1 MKSIKRDLNV
11 FEVVFVKEIA
21 RKLENFSIN
30 QLKNIHIILP
40 LYGKSDIKILIGDD
54 LRAMNDLNK
63 AIEIEPNNAIFL
75 WRRRNLHSS
84 FRNVK
89 GGFFCLE

>member
-1 MKSIKRDLNV
+1 MNV
-11 FEVVFVKEIA
+11 FEVVLVKEIA

-40 LYGKSDIKILIGDD
+40 LYGKSDIKILIRDD
-54 LRAMNDLNK
+54 LGAMNDLNK

-75 WRRRNLHSS
+75 WRRGNLHSS
-84 FRNVK
+84 FGNVK
-89 GGFFCLE
+89 GGFF